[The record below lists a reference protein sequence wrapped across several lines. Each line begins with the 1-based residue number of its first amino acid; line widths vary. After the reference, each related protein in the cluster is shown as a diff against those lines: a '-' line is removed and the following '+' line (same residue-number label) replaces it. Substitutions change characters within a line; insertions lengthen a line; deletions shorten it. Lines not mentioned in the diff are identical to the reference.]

1 MNTDRT
7 YEDEGTNKYF
17 LSTLPSFFNNKS
29 GFVGVLSIFIFR
41 HNHAFS

>member
-7 YEDEGTNKYF
+7 YEDESTNKYF
-17 LSTLPSFFNNKS
+17 LSTLLFFNNKS